1 MSPEGKAQIMV
12 RLKIEEITLL
22 TLITKKSAKVLDLK
36 NGSKVFAQIKSVAIL
51 S

>member
-12 RLKIEEITLL
+12 RLKINETTLL
-22 TLITKKSAKVLDLK
+22 TLITKKSAKILALK
-36 NGSKVFAQIKSVAIL
+36 KGLKVFAQVKSVAIL